1 MRRSAVGLA
10 LLILAVCLVLAL
22 GRTGGPSAALALLP
36 ERIVSLSSRAAEGI
50 RVASIRGR
58 STKEMRVSSPTPMDT
73 IPRYRYRIC
82 KDLTICFLE
91 FDTPEPGVTPP
102 FERPTVPSRLVLT
115 PVEVPAGPPPY
126 RPNWWGFLAGP
137 LLFAL
142 LHDGGGSEGGVT
154 VPPDQ
159 PPPGEPPP
167 PPEQVV
173 PEPATMILLGTGI
186 VGLAA
191 ARRRRAQ
198 REKGD
203 A

>member
-1 MRRSAVGLA
+1 MRRSAAGLLIVVVAICLFLA
-10 LLILAVCLVLAL
+10 LK
-22 GRTGGPSAALALLP
+22 GTGGASTTFALVP
-36 ERIVSLSSRAAEGI
+36 ERIVAPSTRTIEGI
-50 RVASIRGR
+50 RAAPIPDRGGE
-58 STKEMRVSSPTPMDT
+58 EMRVSTLSPIDT

-102 FERPTVPSRLVLT
+102 FERPAVPPRLVLT
-115 PVEVPAGPPPY
+115 PVEFPAEPPPY

-142 LHDGGGSEGGVT
+142 LHDGGGSGGGVT

-159 PPPGEPPP
+159 PPPGEPP

-191 ARRRRAQ
+191 ARRRRGQ

>member
-1 MRRSAVGLA
+1 MRRSAAGILIAVVA
-10 LLILAVCLVLAL
+10 LCAIFAL
-22 GRTGGPSAALALLP
+22 RGTGGASAALALVP
-36 ERIVSLSSRAAEGI
+36 ERIVGLSTGAVDAIRAAPMLGRGGTEGRLSSLSA
-50 RVASIRGR
+50 
-58 STKEMRVSSPTPMDT
+58 MDT

-91 FDTPEPGVTPP
+91 FDTPDPGVTPP
-102 FERPTVPSRLVLT
+102 FDRPTVPPRLALT
-115 PVEVPAGPPPY
+115 PVEIPVEPPPF
-126 RPNWWGFLAGP
+126 RTNWWGFLAGP

-142 LHDGGGSEGGVT
+142 LQDGGSSGGGVT

-159 PPPGEPPP
+159 PPPEEPPP

-191 ARRRRAQ
+191 ARRRRGRKEQA
-198 REKGD
+198 D